1 MIYEF
6 ESPKDYFEKN
16 NPKINYDNLS
26 EYAKDT
32 LEVVVYKEYKR
43 RELLRVAAATADKL
57 DGVMQGVADLL
68 RELSKEIK

>member
-16 NPKINYDNLS
+16 NPKMNYDNLS

-32 LEVVVYKEYKR
+32 LEVVYKEYKR

>member
-16 NPKINYDNLS
+16 NPDYDYS
-26 EYAKDT
+26 DFVESTKDT
-32 LEVVVYKEYKR
+32 LDVVYKEYKR

>member
-6 ESPKDYFEKN
+6 NSPKEYFEKS
-16 NPKINYDNLS
+16 NPKMNYDNLS
-26 EYAKDT
+26 KYAKDT
-32 LEVVVYKEYKR
+32 WEIVYKKYKR
-43 RELLRVAAATADKL
+43 RELLRAAEATADKL

>member
-16 NPKINYDNLS
+16 NPDYDYSDLTES
-26 EYAKDT
+26 TKDT
-32 LEVVVYKEYKR
+32 LEVVYKEYKR

-57 DGVMQGVADLL
+57 DGVMQDVADLL